1 MTIDE
6 HCLLPDAKK
15 FSFLGITMFDVQV
28 EGSDSR
34 AVIVPEKKIFQMYRP
49 PITMGEAILI
59 LGAMQNASD

>member
-1 MTIDE
+1 
-6 HCLLPDAKK
+6 
-15 FSFLGITMFDVQV
+15 MFDVQV